1 MYLLSRQVK
10 IIRYLKGKGT
20 FVKGNELAKIL
31 GVTDRTIRNDI
42 AAIKD
47 VYGDDIIEAI
57 RTKGYRYNSEIDIHN
72 NLFYDLD
79 ITDSG
84 NRIIYILKKLLLSP
98 EPVDIFDLSEELMIS
113 ERSIETDI
121 QRLKKIF
128 NTLSLENVS
137 IKRFDDNIT
146 LKGYCSVSNNLIYDV
161 VKYTNDAFDSS
172 EFQKFFTNI
181 NLDYLKGFIIDI
193 LNDFKYESRYLS
205 LSRFMLDIALII
217 ESNYIYG
224 ESYGK
229 KYKNLVEKYIDKIQG
244 KYMDMSV
251 KLSSMLIDRF
261 GITISKHDTNF
272 IAYILYIKGK
282 MELIEEEIRSANI
295 LKDDFY
301 YFCVDILNRLKN
313 EKGIEFI
320 EDDNLTIDFIFHLKI
335 AIKRIELGI
344 KLYNPLAEKLTKEY
358 TYVIDLAV
366 MIADMIYEKYKI
378 KFDFNEISYIGIYLA
393 TAIHNVYDKQRN
405 IDRLKILLYVPEGIG
420 NLNLIHHQIEN
431 LTDKNRII
439 IDGTTNINMIIDA
452 LLEYDII
459 ITTSNRL
466 NIDNNKIHI
475 INKRFDSVEREKIK
489 NIINYEINIFEQYKF
504 KKMCSIFFDKNIFMY
519 NLNLTDKY
527 EVIDYMCNVLNKNG
541 YVDKNF
547 KNYVIEREKIVSTEI
562 ETGVALPHSIKNTA
576 LKNGMAIAFL
586 KNPILWNNH
595 KVKIVC
601 MYANSK
607 KHREYSN
614 MFTLSFVDAVSDSKF
629 IDEIKN
635 CKDLD
640 SFTKLFTKHCINNK

>member
-1 MYLLSRQVK
+1 
-10 IIRYLKGKGT
+10 
-20 FVKGNELAKIL
+20 
-31 GVTDRTIRNDI
+31 
-42 AAIKD
+42 
-47 VYGDDIIEAI
+47 
-57 RTKGYRYNSEIDIHN
+57 
-72 NLFYDLD
+72 
-79 ITDSG
+79 
-84 NRIIYILKKLLLSP
+84 
-98 EPVDIFDLSEELMIS
+98 
-113 ERSIETDI
+113 
-121 QRLKKIF
+121 
-128 NTLSLENVS
+128 
-137 IKRFDDNIT
+137 
-146 LKGYCSVSNNLIYDV
+146 
-161 VKYTNDAFDSS
+161 
-172 EFQKFFTNI
+172 
-181 NLDYLKGFIIDI
+181 
-193 LNDFKYESRYLS
+193 
-205 LSRFMLDIALII
+205 
-217 ESNYIYG
+217 
-224 ESYGK
+224 
-229 KYKNLVEKYIDKIQG
+229 
-244 KYMDMSV
+244 MDMSV

-586 KNPILWNNH
+586 KNPILWDNH

-640 SFTKLFTKHCINNK
+640 SFTKLFTKHYINNK